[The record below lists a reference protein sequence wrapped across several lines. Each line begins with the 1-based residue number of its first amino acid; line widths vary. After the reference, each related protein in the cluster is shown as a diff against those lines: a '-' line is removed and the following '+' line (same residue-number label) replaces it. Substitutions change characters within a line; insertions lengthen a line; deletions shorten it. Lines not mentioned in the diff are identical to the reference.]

1 MDEEER
7 PVCGE
12 ELGSSLLI
20 AGCSAHVYGIL
31 WVNEKARG
39 LVGEGTSGQEGK
51 WTRGQVDE
59 LTGGQAGWLTGGQAN
74 KLTRI
79 QVGRLMIG
87 LADPFFRRAVGGEP
101 NEKGIKK
108 RPISKVSLLMVRGC
122 LHLDAQADVHLNL
135 VYWPPW

>member
-20 AGCSAHVYGIL
+20 AGCSAHVSGIL
-31 WVNEKARG
+31 WVDEKARG

-59 LTGGQAGWLTGGQAN
+59 LTGGQVGWLTGVQVN
-74 KLTRI
+74 KLTRRL
-79 QVGRLMIG
+79 VGRLMIW
-87 LADPFFRRAVGGEP
+87 LAEPLFRQAVGG
-101 NEKGIKK
+101 
-108 RPISKVSLLMVRGC
+108 
-122 LHLDAQADVHLNL
+122 
-135 VYWPPW
+135 

>member
-59 LTGGQAGWLTGGQAN
+59 NTS
-74 KLTRI
+74 R
-79 QVGRLMIG
+79 QVDDL
-87 LADPFFRRAVGGEP
+87 VG
-101 NEKGIKK
+101 
-108 RPISKVSLLMVRGC
+108 
-122 LHLDAQADVHLNL
+122 
-135 VYWPPW
+135 